1 MLSLRT
7 HKVTAILGIIM
18 SIILC
23 LTFTNTSA
31 FAAVIPNIA
40 STAPPAPIST
50 QGAGGYNSRTYTAPA
65 ANKTFT
71 LVPSSYD
78 SRAKLTCEVKS
89 IDSGITSVWMEVTSN
104 KNGTCIWSG
113 FIDAVSNMKSETW
126 FYMASNDTYTVR
138 VNVTGSGKV
147 TVAASLWS

>member
-40 STAPPAPIST
+40 PTAPPAPIST
-50 QGAGGYNSRTYTAPA
+50 QGAGGYNSRTY
-65 ANKTFT
+65 
-71 LVPSSYD
+71 
-78 SRAKLTCEVKS
+78 
-89 IDSGITSVWMEVTSN
+89 
-104 KNGTCIWSG
+104 TCIWSG